1 MNEEAY
7 REALRQLAAR
17 QDWEGVERLV
27 ARYGRALLRARL
39 RSGFARIVA
48 RLRRRRRNEA
58 PPAPA
63 DHISA

>member
-7 REALRQLAAR
+7 REALRRLAAR

-39 RSGFARIVA
+39 RSGVAWIVA
-48 RLRRRRRNEA
+48 RLRRRRRGQA
-58 PPAPA
+58 
-63 DHISA
+63 